1 MDFELDFTMFFMS
14 ENPSSTYDINGITN
28 QLEPTLS
35 IDFSSPTSSP
45 LLPLHPT
52 PSTQVDSTVFA
63 MTRLLPQPSESIS
76 LQQGSVFTAISGISS
91 TFPEDLMSSIPASVT
106 LSALVSPS
114 HTEVAVTSSLSSVL
128 IHDTVELTGSTA
140 LSVSSPLVLT
150 SDSVR
155 STSTA
160 TSSPLLPLHPTP
172 STQVEST
179 VFAMTRL
186 LPQPS
191 ESISLQQFSVF
202 TAMSG
207 ISSTFLEDLMS
218 SIPTSVTLSTLVSPS
233 HTEVVVTTLLSSVLI
248 HDTVE
253 LTGSTALSVSSP
265 LVLTSD
271 SVRSTSTASFSID
284 SSFVTEILPSTTIA
298 VSTYFSSSIDE
309 MSLSLDVMSSIPMS
323 PTTFS
328 ISDGI
333 TPLVMT
339 SSVVEMTY
347 TSLPLITATT
357 AMKSMFISSQSR
369 SFHTVKRSTYILV
382 TSTLVLES
390 SQETDQTSFIGTR
403 LTSSQSVIQKPSV
416 SLYTILHSISSARPI
431 STSFVL
437 SSVSSTSFLHSS
449 SLPALSNSFSSTV
462 LPVATPISLP
472 PPVFTVTALNSTA
485 LFVNWSSI
493 ADAIGY
499 VIFIREN
506 ENGFSKRA
514 LLEDIIKV
522 A

>member
-1 MDFELDFTMFFMS
+1 MRNT
-14 ENPSSTYDINGITN
+14 STA
-28 QLEPTLS
+28 
-35 IDFSSPTSSP
+35 TSSP
-45 LLPLHPT
+45 LLPLDPT
-52 PSTQVDSTVFA
+52 PSTQVESTVFT
-63 MTRLLPQPSESIS
+63 MTRLLPLPSESMS
-76 LQQGSVFTAISGISS
+76 LQQGSVFTAMSGISS
-91 TFPEDLMSSIPASVT
+91 TFPEDLMSSIPPSVT

-128 IHDTVELTGSTA
+128 IHDTVELTGTTA

-150 SDSVR
+150 SDSMR
-155 STSTA
+155 N
-160 TSSPLLPLHPTP
+160 
-172 STQVEST
+172 
-179 VFAMTRL
+179 
-186 LPQPS
+186 
-191 ESISLQQFSVF
+191 
-202 TAMSG
+202 
-207 ISSTFLEDLMS
+207 
-218 SIPTSVTLSTLVSPS
+218 
-233 HTEVVVTTLLSSVLI
+233 
-248 HDTVE
+248 
-253 LTGSTALSVSSP
+253 
-265 LVLTSD
+265 
-271 SVRSTSTASFSID
+271 TSTASFSID

-298 VSTYFSSSIDE
+298 VSTYFSSSVDE

-323 PTTFS
+323 TTTFS
-328 ISDGI
+328 ISDSS

-347 TSLPLITATT
+347 TSLPLITATI
-357 AMKSMFISSQSR
+357 AMKSRFISSQSR
-369 SFHTVKRSTYILV
+369 SFHTVNRSTYILV

-416 SLYTILHSISSARPI
+416 SLYTISHSISSVRPI

-437 SSVSSTSFLHSS
+437 PSMSSTSFLHSS

-499 VIFIREN
+499 IIFIREN
-506 ENGFSKRA
+506 ENGLSKRA
-514 LLEDIIKV
+514 PLEYIIKV